1 VEGDP
6 AVTNEAA
13 LLELAAEISTIAGTT
28 LRDWAITPVAD
39 LGWVMGARRTR
50 GAFNIAVDKVGN
62 FFTYHLLSPEMA
74 MAELTRL
81 VGHTQPAT
89 AAAQPAESEFLRLD
103 RLNWTFAFR
112 RPAGSTEVEVWSMA
126 DQCWRPTALLEL
138 TGDAEG
144 SLIAADL
151 DLAEQWIARKA
162 PGAAASPAIRYFLT
176 QPAPVAA
183 LWLSPGTDGTP
194 RWRQY
199 VAAEGRFVPLTDE
212 ELAQLRDGRE
222 LREVPEPDFE
232 QALAVLRAAQ

>member
-1 VEGDP
+1 MTIQD
-6 AVTNEAA
+6 A
-13 LLELAAEISTIAGTT
+13 LLELGAEVSTIAGTT

-62 FFTYHLLSPEMA
+62 FFTYHLRSPEVA
-74 MAELTRL
+74 MSELARL
-81 VGHTQPAT
+81 VGNAQPAT
-89 AAAQPAESEFLRLD
+89 AAARPADSEFLRIN

-112 RPAGSTEVEVWSMA
+112 RPAGSTEVEVWSVA

-144 SLIAADL
+144 CLIDADL

-162 PGAAASPAIRYFLT
+162 PGAAPSPVIRYFLT

-183 LWLSPGTDGTP
+183 LWLTPGTDGTP
-194 RWRQY
+194 QWRQY
-199 VAAEGRFVPLTDE
+199 VAAEDRFVPLTDE
-212 ELAQLRDGRE
+212 DLAHLRDGRE
-222 LREVPEPDFE
+222 LREVPEADFE